1 MNDKYMLYM
10 QKHFNKRLLKI
21 LILLMFLQAVSNV
34 SYKGKKVTDFSV
46 FLILKLF
53 FQLNQDV
60 VIYI

>member
-1 MNDKYMLYM
+1 
-10 QKHFNKRLLKI
+10 
-21 LILLMFLQAVSNV
+21 MFLQAVSNV

-46 FLILKLF
+46 FLLLKLF